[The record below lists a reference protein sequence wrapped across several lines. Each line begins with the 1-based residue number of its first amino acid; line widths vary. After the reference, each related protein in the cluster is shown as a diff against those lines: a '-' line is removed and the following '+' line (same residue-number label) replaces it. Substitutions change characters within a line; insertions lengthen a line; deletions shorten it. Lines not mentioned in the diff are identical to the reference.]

1 MSASSV
7 GEIGLDLIVNRNGFD
22 SQMQDVGRIAKKA
35 GAALAAAFSVKKLAD
50 FGKKCIELGS
60 DLSEVQNV
68 VDVTFPEM
76 TGKVDEFAKSA
87 AVSFGLSET
96 MAKQYTGTFGAMA
109 KAFGF
114 TEKQAYDMGATLTG
128 LAGDVASF
136 YNLTQDEAYTKLK
149 SVFTGETES
158 LKDLGVV
165 MTQTALDSYALS
177 NGWGKTTQ
185 SMTEAEKVALR
196 YAFVQKQ
203 LSAAQ
208 GDFAR
213 TSDGWANQVRI
224 LKLQVDSI
232 MASVGQGLINLLTP
246 VIKLINTVIGK
257 IATLA
262 NAFKAFTELLTG
274 NKSSPGKGIDETTEA
289 AEGLG
294 KATDGVGNAAEKAA
308 KKMKGLMSFDKL
320 NNIQSDSTGSGN
332 LAGGSDIDFGSLAE
346 GADAAEAAE
355 KKINPLL
362 GNITKQLKELGN
374 LFKSGF
380 RAGLGRD
387 FETGLKRIQ
396 GHLKGIKSSLKDIFT
411 DKKVT
416 EAANRCASKIAY
428 ALGQTAGAALS
439 VGQTVTENIAGGIDK
454 YLSQNSGYIKERLI
468 GIFDVTGE
476 IAELKGNFAETF
488 AGIFEVFRGNT
499 AKQCTADIIGIFTN
513 TFLGI
518 IQLGLEFGRDV
529 LNCIVQPFIDNQ
541 DKLKDALENTLKPIG
556 TVLSV
561 LDTSVKDTFEKIFQ
575 VYDEKIRPAFE
586 GIADGL
592 SSLLGVILD
601 TYNQYIAPVLD
612 ELSVK
617 FAEVWQEHV
626 QPVIDKAVELF
637 GKLAEC
643 VSVLWKNVLEPWIE
657 WIISTI
663 VPILAPI
670 FETLGKTVLD
680 VFGAIADTIGG
691 FMDILG
697 GVLDFVTGVFT
708 GDWNKCWEGITAAVN
723 GAKDMIAGIVKQI
736 TAIFR
741 GLWNILKSIIN
752 SILGGIEK
760 MVNGVV
766 KGINGVIRTLNGL
779 KFTIPEWIPS
789 WGGKSFKLKIGEVKG
804 VSIPRLA
811 KGGIVST
818 PTLAM
823 MGENNKKEAVVP
835 LERNLEWRDAIA
847 DKIIERI
854 GALGGSGGGL
864 TAAEVRSIMMEAV
877 NMFAQLI
884 SQMEIQA
891 VIGSREIYKAAKKE
905 YNIENKPKGRTVI

>member
-1 MSASSV
+1 MHLNQKRQVNVMSAS
-7 GEIGLDLIVNRNGFD
+7 
-22 SQMQDVGRIAKKA
+22 
-35 GAALAAAFSVKKLAD
+35 
-50 FGKKCIELGS
+50 
-60 DLSEVQNV
+60 
-68 VDVTFPEM
+68 
-76 TGKVDEFAKSA
+76 
-87 AVSFGLSET
+87 
-96 MAKQYTGTFGAMA
+96 
-109 KAFGF
+109 
-114 TEKQAYDMGATLTG
+114 
-128 LAGDVASF
+128 
-136 YNLTQDEAYTKLK
+136 
-149 SVFTGETES
+149 
-158 LKDLGVV
+158 
-165 MTQTALDSYALS
+165 
-177 NGWGKTTQ
+177 
-185 SMTEAEKVALR
+185 
-196 YAFVQKQ
+196 
-203 LSAAQ
+203 
-208 GDFAR
+208 
-213 TSDGWANQVRI
+213 
-224 LKLQVDSI
+224 
-232 MASVGQGLINLLTP
+232 
-246 VIKLINTVIGK
+246 
-257 IATLA
+257 
-262 NAFKAFTELLTG
+262 
-274 NKSSPGKGIDETTEA
+274 
-289 AEGLG
+289 
-294 KATDGVGNAAEKAA
+294 
-308 KKMKGLMSFDKL
+308 
-320 NNIQSDSTGSGN
+320 
-332 LAGGSDIDFGSLAE
+332 
-346 GADAAEAAE
+346 
-355 KKINPLL
+355 
-362 GNITKQLKELGN
+362 
-374 LFKSGF
+374 
-380 RAGLGRD
+380 
-387 FETGLKRIQ
+387 
-396 GHLKGIKSSLKDIFT
+396 
-411 DKKVT
+411 
-416 EAANRCASKIAY
+416 
-428 ALGQTAGAALS
+428 S

-789 WGGKSFKLKIGEVKG
+789 WGGKSFKLNIGEVKG

-891 VIGSREIYKAAKKE
+891 VISSREIYKAAKKE

>member
-789 WGGKSFKLKIGEVKG
+789 WGGKSFKLNIGEVKG

>member
-1 MSASSV
+1 MT
-7 GEIGLDLIVNRNGFD
+7 L
-22 SQMQDVGRIAKKA
+22 
-35 GAALAAAFSVKKLAD
+35 AALAAAFSVKKLAD

-114 TEKQAYDMGATLTG
+114 TEKQAYDMGTTLTG

-149 SVFTGETES
+149 PVFTGETES

-165 MTQTALDSYALS
+165 MTQTALDSYALA

-185 SMTEAEKVALR
+185 SMSEAEKVALR

-213 TSDGWANQVRI
+213 TSDGWANQVRV

-232 MASVGQGLINLLTP
+232 MAGVGQGLINLLTP

-294 KATDGVGNAAEKAA
+294 KATDGVGNAAEIAA
-308 KKMKGLMSFDKL
+308 KKLKGLMGFDKL
-320 NNIQSDSTGSGN
+320 NNIQSDSAGSGD
-332 LAGGSDIDFGSLAE
+332 AASGSNVDFGSLAE
-346 GADAAEAAE
+346 GANAAKAAE

-362 GNITKQLKELGN
+362 KTVTKQLKELGN
-374 LFKSGF
+374 LFKNGF
-380 RAGLGRD
+380 KAGLGRNS
-387 FETGLKRIQ
+387 ELSLKRTKE
-396 GHLKGIKSSLKDIFT
+396 HLKGIKDSLIDIFT

-454 YLSQNSGYIKERLI
+454 YLAQNSGYIKERLI

-476 IAELKGNFAETF
+476 LAELKGNFAETF

-513 TFLGI
+513 AFLGVS
-518 IQLGLEFGRDV
+518 QLGLELGRDI

-541 DKLKDALENTLKPIG
+541 DKLKDALENTLRPIS

-601 TYNQYIAPVLD
+601 TYNQYIAPVFD
-612 ELSVK
+612 ELSEK

-643 VSVLWKNVLEPWIE
+643 VSVLWKNVLEPWLE
-657 WIISTI
+657 WIVSTV
-663 VPILAPI
+663 VPILAPV
-670 FETLGKTVLD
+670 FEILGKTVLD

-691 FMDILG
+691 FMEILG
-697 GVLDFVTGVFT
+697 GVLDFITGIFT

-723 GAKDMIAGIVKQI
+723 GAKDMIAGILEQI

-741 GLWNILKSIIN
+741 GQWNVIKSIIN
-752 SILGGIEK
+752 SILGGVEK
-760 MVNGVV
+760 MANGVV
-766 KGINGVIRTLNGL
+766 RAINGVIRSMNAL
-779 KFTIPEWIPS
+779 KFDIPDWVPGM
-789 WGGKSFKLKIGEVKG
+789 GGKSFGFNIGQVKG

-847 DKIIERI
+847 GKIVERM
-854 GALGGSGGGL
+854 GAGGSGGGL
-864 TAAEVRSIMMEAV
+864 TAAEVRGIMMEAV

-884 SQMEIQA
+884 SQMEMQA
-891 VIGSREIYKAAKKE
+891 VISSREIYKAAKKE